1 MKSLIFLE
9 RRSFALADLVS
20 VMTDSLFPYI
30 MGIFSTAF
38 STITDNP
45 VLYLP
50 VLVSLA
56 SVVIFY
62 VISLIRKFGVKGFG
76 GGRRRRR

>member
-1 MKSLIFLE
+1 M
-9 RRSFALADLVS
+9 ADLVS

>member
-1 MKSLIFLE
+1 M
-9 RRSFALADLVS
+9 ADLIS
-20 VMTDSLFPYI
+20 VMTDNLFPYI

-56 SVVIFY
+56 ATVIFY
-62 VISLIRKFGVKGFG
+62 VISLIRRFGVRGVG